1 MAKLITLLQ
10 RIIMEKFAL
19 VKRGLWRKF
28 NDWSEI
34 NQVSKYIL
42 LETEIAV

>member
-1 MAKLITLLQ
+1 
-10 RIIMEKFAL
+10 MEKFAL

-28 NDWSEI
+28 NDTGVKLI
-34 NQVSKYIL
+34 KCQKHIL